1 MSKLDFRSKNTWRAL
16 ASIAVIVGATAA
28 AFAWTSG
35 WLGSRTTS
43 QSLVPDPDKPFPAG
57 FRRAHGKGICFSGT
71 FEPAAPAVS
80 YSTARLFS
88 QSETPVVGRFSI
100 GAGNPH
106 AADNS
111 TKTLSMALLLK
122 TDDKQQW
129 RMAMNN
135 EPYFA
140 TRNPEGFLAM
150 KKATAVDPAT
160 GKPDPQRL
168 AVFLQDYPEA
178 GKYLQWAVQKPAP
191 GGLPGRH
198 FIVLTLS
205 IS

>member
-1 MSKLDFRSKNTWRAL
+1 
-16 ASIAVIVGATAA
+16 
-28 AFAWTSG
+28 
-35 WLGSRTTS
+35 
-43 QSLVPDPDKPFPAG
+43 
-57 FRRAHGKGICFSGT
+57 
-71 FEPAAPAVS
+71 
-80 YSTARLFS
+80 
-88 QSETPVVGRFSI
+88 
-100 GAGNPH
+100 
-106 AADNS
+106 
-111 TKTLSMALLLK
+111 MALLLK

-140 TRNPEGFLAM
+140 TRTPEGFLAM

-168 AVFLQDYPEA
+168 AAFLQDYPEA
-178 GKYLQWAVQKPAP
+178 GKYLKWAAQSQRQAA
-191 GGLPGRH
+191 LPGRH